1 MDDDRFLTHRGIDRF
16 ELDELDEADRK
27 RVAEICAFEQLQM
40 SGMNGEPHKRVRMA
54 AQKGFGSPRA
64 LDMAD
69 YVKRL
74 VGEIADRMAEAGGE
88 AAIIELAYRVPLLV
102 VMRMLGAPV
111 EDMDLL
117 RRWSY
122 ALPGVQEFAGA
133 AIPQEK
139 RTSVV

>member
-1 MDDDRFLTHRGIDRF
+1 
-16 ELDELDEADRK
+16 
-27 RVAEICAFEQLQM
+27 M

-88 AAIIELAYRVPLLV
+88 ADIIELAYRVPLLV

-117 RRWSY
+117 R
-122 ALPGVQEFAGA
+122 PGSDATAGMNQIRGA
-133 AIPQEK
+133 AIPPEK
-139 RTSVV
+139 GGVATDRTVQPKAN

>member
-1 MDDDRFLTHRGIDRF
+1 
-16 ELDELDEADRK
+16 
-27 RVAEICAFEQLQM
+27 
-40 SGMNGEPHKRVRMA
+40 MA

-88 AAIIELAYRVPLLV
+88 ADIIELAYRVPLLV
-102 VMRMLGAPV
+102 VIRMLGAPG

-117 RRWSY
+117 RCWSD
-122 ALPGVQEFAGA
+122 AIAGVKQFVGA
-133 AIPQEK
+133 DIPQVTERAAHVGIVLLNAYIGHMPYHLRRHPDRNI
-139 RTSVV
+139 RTHTWRERKGPAKT